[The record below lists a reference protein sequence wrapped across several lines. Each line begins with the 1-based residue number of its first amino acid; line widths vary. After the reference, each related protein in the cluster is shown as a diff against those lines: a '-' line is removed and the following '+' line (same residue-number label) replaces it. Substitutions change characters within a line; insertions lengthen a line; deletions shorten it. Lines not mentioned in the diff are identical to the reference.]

1 MGSAESKC
9 IGDRGGEGV
18 GRNNGV
24 QTSGVATL
32 TKDKLPMPDTDE
44 LERRFTKVLASM
56 DLPPDKAKLLKQ
68 YDDVKKWDMICD
80 QERVSAKD
88 PPAHYLNKLKT
99 YLDPKASRS
108 SRKRKMVGESTST
121 QVLRDLEISLRT
133 NHIEWVREFLNE
145 ENQGLDVLVDYLTFR
160 LMMLRH
166 EQRLRES
173 LEDEEETRNLNGQLK
188 PSLEIDSP
196 RMKRASRHVQ
206 KLNMGDSKDDIH
218 VCIMCMR
225 AIMNNKYG
233 FNLVFEHR
241 EAIGCIALSLNHRS
255 LRTKALVLELLA
267 AICLVKGGHEII
279 LNAFDNFKDVCTES
293 QRFQTL
299 MAYFSNYECF
309 HIEFMVACMQFINIV
324 VHSVEDMNFRVHLQY
339 EFTQLGIDEFLEK
352 LRHHESE
359 ELQIQISAYLD
370 NVFDVAA
377 LMEDSETKTAALE
390 RVAELEDEL
399 AHMAERMSEMEAES
413 LAKLV
418 ELEGELVEL
427 RRQKE
432 DLENIHCQ
440 VQEEVST
447 LRREVNQKSEESRQ
461 RQSMLEKQIL
471 ELETLARSSPS
482 KSAGDGERSAHSIVV
497 PAPPPPP
504 PPPPGVAPSFAPA
517 PPPPPIG
524 CGAPP
529 APPKLPLGMSSA
541 PRLPPPVPGMT
552 VVAPPDSMT
561 IKKKVNTK
569 YKLPT
574 LNWVALKPNQV
585 RGTVF
590 NELDDEKLFNVIDFL
605 EFEEHFKIGQG
616 GGSGKAN
623 GDVSEVDALH
633 AFGSKRIKKLELTSL
648 MEHTRLRNIAISR
661 RKLDL
666 PFDVVNRAVNSL
678 DLKTLNVDSVELLQ
692 RMVPTDAEIK
702 AYREYER
709 ERKPVNQLTEEDQFM
724 LQLSKIDRL
733 STKLQIMSFIAN
745 FFDSVHTVTPQVH
758 AIITASRSVRNSNKL
773 RRVLE
778 IILAFGNYMNSSRR
792 GPAYGFKLSSLDTL
806 CDTKSA
812 DKKIS
817 LLHYIQDTVRVKFP
831 DLNNFE
837 AELRFIE
844 KAAQVSLENIM
855 TDVCELEKGMEQTKK
870 EYDRYRDMRSAEGH
884 ASVAVLKDFLCNSED
899 KLRKLRVETK
909 TAQTAFAEVLEYH
922 GESSRSMAPNTF
934 FAIFVRFTKAYKT
947 VEQENEQRR
956 RLEAASRAA
965 ALNQQKQQQQ
975 QEERQQVARNNKI
988 NVRKQQEAIMSEMKA
1003 RGVVAD
1009 KRLLS
1014 QEDVYHGALEDI
1026 LIGLK
1031 NEPYRRADA
1040 VRRSQRKRNE
1050 NVRLSHT
1057 LDDMEF

>member
-1 MGSAESKC
+1 
-9 IGDRGGEGV
+9 
-18 GRNNGV
+18 
-24 QTSGVATL
+24 
-32 TKDKLPMPDTDE
+32 
-44 LERRFTKVLASM
+44 M

-68 YDDVKKWDMICD
+68 YDDMKKWDMICD

-88 PPAHYLNKLKT
+88 PPSHYLNKLKT

-133 NHIEWVREFLNE
+133 NHIEWVREFLSE
-145 ENQGLDVLVDYLTFR
+145 ENQGLDVLIDYLTFR

-166 EQRLRES
+166 EQRIRDN
-173 LEDEEETRNLNGQLK
+173 LEDEDESSRQMNGQLRATVM
-188 PSLEIDSP
+188 ERDSP

-218 VCIMCMR
+218 VCIMCLR

-241 EAIGCIALSLNHRS
+241 EAINCIALSLNHRS

-267 AICLVKGGHEII
+267 AICLVKGGHSII
-279 LNAFDNFKDVCTES
+279 LTAFDNFKDVCGEN

-299 MAYFSNYECF
+299 MAYFTNYECF

-339 EFTQLGIDEFLEK
+339 EFTQLGIDDFLEK

-399 AHMAERMSEMEAES
+399 AHMSERMSEMEAES
-413 LAKLV
+413 LAKMV
-418 ELEGELVEL
+418 ELEGEVVEL

-432 DLENIHCQ
+432 DLENVHTQ

-447 LRREVNQKSEESRQ
+447 LRREANMKSEESRQ
-461 RQSMLEKQIL
+461 RQSMLEKQII

-482 KSAGDGERSAHSIVV
+482 KHADGVV
-497 PAPPPPP
+497 SGGSGPAAAPPPPP
-504 PPPPGVAPSFAPA
+504 PPPPGISTTA
-517 PPPPPIG
+517 PPPPPLPG
-524 CGAPP
+524 CPP
-529 APPKLPLGMSSA
+529 APPKLPMGLMGG
-541 PRLPPPVPGMT
+541 PRPPPPPGAA
-552 VVAPPDSMT
+552 VAPPDSMT

-605 EFEEHFKIGQG
+605 EFEEQFKIGLG
-616 GGSGKAN
+616 GGGCKAN
-623 GDVSEVDALH
+623 GNVSEVDSLH
-633 AFGSKRIKKLELTSL
+633 TFGSRRSKKLELTSL

-666 PFDVVNRAVNSL
+666 PFDIVNRAVNSL
-678 DLKTLNVDSVELLQ
+678 DLKTLGLDNVELLQ

-709 ERKPVNQLTEEDQFM
+709 ERKPIPQLTEEDQYM
-724 LQLSKIDRL
+724 LNLSKVDRL

-745 FFDSVHTVTPQVH
+745 FFDNVHIITPQVH
-758 AIITASRSVRNSNKL
+758 SIITASRSVKNSTKL
-773 RRVLE
+773 RKLLE
-778 IILAFGNYMNSSRR
+778 VILAFGNYMNSSKR

-817 LLHYIQDTVRVKFP
+817 LLHYIQDTVRLKFP
-831 DLNNFE
+831 DLNNFDTD
-837 AELRFIE
+837 LRFIE
-844 KAAQVSLENIM
+844 KAAQVSLENVM
-855 TDVCELEKGMEQTKK
+855 TDICELEKGMEQAKK
-870 EYDRYRDMRSAEGH
+870 EHDRHRDMRSSEGQ
-884 ASVAVLKDFLCNSED
+884 AALAVLKEFLSNSED
-899 KLRKLRVETK
+899 KLRKVKCESK
-909 TAQTAFAEVLEYH
+909 TAQSAFAEVLEYY

-934 FAIFVRFTKAYKT
+934 FAIFARFTKAFKT
-947 VEQENEQRR
+947 VDQENEQRR

-965 ALNQQKQQQQ
+965 ALNHQKQQEQKEQQ
-975 QEERQQVARNNKI
+975 QQVARNNKI

-1009 KRLLS
+1009 KRLLP

-1050 NVRLSHT
+1050 NVRLSRT